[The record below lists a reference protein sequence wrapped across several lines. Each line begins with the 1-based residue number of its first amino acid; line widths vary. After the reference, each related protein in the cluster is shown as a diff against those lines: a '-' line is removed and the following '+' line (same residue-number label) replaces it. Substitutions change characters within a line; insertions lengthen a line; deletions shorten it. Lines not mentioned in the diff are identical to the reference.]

1 MQQRASSEYST
12 TRNTG
17 HEYPSFHLIP
27 SNLSAP
33 NLHLLSHFD
42 SPLYLVRP
50 LALLP
55 SYLSRSFSP
64 YREISDKENE
74 PVPLFAREQISGI
87 ARSWTTTRLEME
99 LLRPGTRLP
108 LKRYIYIVHA
118 CVLIDECIGK
128 RDTGTLSLLVA
139 CHGKLCK
146 LAGVHST
153 HRLKREPSLTRGN
166 EI

>member
-1 MQQRASSEYST
+1 MQRASSEYST

-33 NLHLLSHFD
+33 NLYLLSHFD
-42 SPLYLVRP
+42 LPLYLVRP
-50 LALLP
+50 LALP

-87 ARSWTTTRLEME
+87 ARSWTTTWLEME
-99 LLRPGTRLP
+99 LLHPGTRLP

-118 CVLIDECIGK
+118 CVLIDKCIGK

-153 HRLKREPSLTRGN
+153 HRLKREPRSTQRNG
-166 EI
+166 I